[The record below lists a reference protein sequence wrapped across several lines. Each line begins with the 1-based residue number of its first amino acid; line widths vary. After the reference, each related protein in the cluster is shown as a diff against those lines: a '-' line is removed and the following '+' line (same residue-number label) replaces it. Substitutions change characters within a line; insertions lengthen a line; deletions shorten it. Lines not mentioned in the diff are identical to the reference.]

1 MKQNILQIL
10 FTNEIVLL
18 LMKYPDIWCLDI
30 LNSRQLDHHF
40 KNDSKSKAPSWF
52 TNEILNKIE
61 IL

>member
-30 LNSRQLDHHF
+30 WSRQLDHHF
-40 KNDSKSKAPSWF
+40 KNDSKSIAPSWF